1 MRKITVYSKNTRTM
15 IKFFQKYQKHISM
28 AGAISLLII
37 CYFQQK
43 ELARLRGEKNVDIE
57 ITIEKSDSLKKVI
70 LQRD

>member
-1 MRKITVYSKNTRTM
+1 M

-43 ELARLRGEKNVDIE
+43 ELARLRGEKNLKIE
-57 ITIEKSDSLKKVI
+57 ITIEKSD
-70 LQRD
+70 

>member
-1 MRKITVYSKNTRTM
+1 
-15 IKFFQKYQKHISM
+15 M

-43 ELARLRGEKNVDIE
+43 ELARLRGEKNVNIE

-70 LQRD
+70 LHRN